1 MVKITEALQK
11 KNEFLILVA
20 IKITVF
26 PENGQVKTF
35 NATEVH
41 VEGKYKSLIHVSH
54 IPINE
59 NCEES

>member
-26 PENGQVKTF
+26 PENGQV
-35 NATEVH
+35 
-41 VEGKYKSLIHVSH
+41 
-54 IPINE
+54 
-59 NCEES
+59 